1 MHTQSAALRVWL
13 LAESST
19 TGDELASRLLS
30 QGLQVKRPDV
40 DAPSHDPQAIVV
52 IVVDEAMDL
61 AELLAICDRWSRA
74 LLFVATTEGLA
85 RQLADALPTPHE
97 VSLVT
102 DPVELLARRLRRL
115 ASQALVNP
123 AGSNFDVDYVTGLA
137 TRRRFDEYLTTA
149 VEEVGPGQW
158 TALVLLNLDRF
169 KSINDEFCHMAGDQV
184 LREAATLL
192 KRNAAPSDRIGRWGG
207 DGFAY
212 LFSRY
217 DADTLVADG
226 RRLVQRISAH
236 EFHITMECPPA
247 VLRVTASGGLTFL
260 RPGIE
265 PKRLFE
271 EADLAMYEA
280 KTAGRDRLVVYD
292 SLAEAAQSAD
302 KDLRLQH
309 FENVTRVASERV
321 VQMITLMGR
330 KLVEA
335 ARLEANQDA
344 LTGLHNRRYLDS
356 QLEREIERARRLRRP
371 LAIAMM
377 DIDHFHDINMT
388 YGWPGGDRVL
398 QSFAQIAR
406 DSVRIADWM
415 ARYGG
420 EEFML
425 VMPETPL
432 AAAREIAE
440 RVRQG
445 FATADAS
452 NGAGRPIRST
462 VSIGVAALDSDTADR
477 AALVERASAALLEA
491 KEAGRNRVE
500 VWSGR

>member
-1 MHTQSAALRVWL
+1 
-13 LAESST
+13 
-19 TGDELASRLLS
+19 
-30 QGLQVKRPDV
+30 
-40 DAPSHDPQAIVV
+40 
-52 IVVDEAMDL
+52 
-61 AELLAICDRWSRA
+61 
-74 LLFVATTEGLA
+74 
-85 RQLADALPTPHE
+85 
-97 VSLVT
+97 
-102 DPVELLARRLRRL
+102 
-115 ASQALVNP
+115 VNP

-477 AALVERASAALLEA
+477 AALVERASAALLKA